1 MVETMKVYGINKET
15 GVQEYIGEAP
25 ITYEMKINDIAQSYF
40 GGCDPDDRC
49 MCEFAMHDFYNWL
62 KKNGYVVDKPLDLVH
77 NEVSI

>member
-40 GGCDPDDRC
+40 GGCFLMTDVCVSLPC
-49 MCEFAMHDFYNWL
+49 MISTT
-62 KKNGYVVDKPLDLVH
+62 G
-77 NEVSI
+77 